1 MNGYFGSELQNQL
14 GLDFKF
20 KLLFTKNE
28 YFYSRFNAIEMIE
41 KEYIEPNEGF
51 TQTIVV
57 KTGNFK
63 TLYISGQIG
72 EGADLEAQTIATFQ
86 NLEKQ
91 LTNCNASF
99 KDVVKMNTY
108 IVNFNPEVDLQIFRK
123 VRKEFLG
130 NENYPASTLVGVESL
145 GKKEW
150 LIEIEAIAVI

>member
-1 MNGYFGSELQNQL
+1 
-14 GLDFKF
+14 
-20 KLLFTKNE
+20 
-28 YFYSRFNAIEMIE
+28 MIE

-51 TQTIVV
+51 SQTVVV

-72 EGADLEAQTIATFQ
+72 DGTDLETQTISTFQ

-91 LTNCNASF
+91 LANCNTTF

-108 IVNFNPEVDLQIFRK
+108 IVNFNSEMDLPIFRK
-123 VRKEFLG
+123 VGKHFLE

-150 LIEIEAIAVI
+150 LIEIEAIAVVE

>member
-1 MNGYFGSELQNQL
+1 
-14 GLDFKF
+14 
-20 KLLFTKNE
+20 
-28 YFYSRFNAIEMIE
+28 MIE

-51 TQTIVV
+51 SQTVVV

-72 EGADLEAQTIATFQ
+72 DGVNLEAQTITTFQ

-91 LTNCNASF
+91 LTNCNATF

-108 IVNFNPEVDLQIFRK
+108 IVNFNPEIDLPIFRK

-130 NENYPASTLVGVESL
+130 TENYPASTLVGVESL
-145 GKKEW
+145 GRKEW
-150 LIEIEAIAVI
+150 LIEIEAIAVVE

>member
-1 MNGYFGSELQNQL
+1 
-14 GLDFKF
+14 
-20 KLLFTKNE
+20 
-28 YFYSRFNAIEMIE
+28 MIE

-51 TQTIVV
+51 TQTVVV

-72 EGADLEAQTIATFQ
+72 DGANLEAQTIATFQ

-91 LTNCNASF
+91 LANSNATF

-108 IVNFNPEVDLQIFRK
+108 IVNFNPEIDLPIFRK

-130 NENYPASTLVGVESL
+130 IENYPASTLVGIQSL
-145 GKKEW
+145 GKNEW
-150 LIEIEAIAVI
+150 LIEIEAIAVVE

>member
-1 MNGYFGSELQNQL
+1 MQY
-14 GLDFKF
+14 K
-20 KLLFTKNE
+20 
-28 YFYSRFNAIEMIE
+28 MIE

-51 TQTIVV
+51 SQTVIV

-72 EGADLEAQTIATFQ
+72 AGNDLEEQTITTFQ

-91 LTNCNASF
+91 LQNCNATF

-108 IVNFNPEVDLQIFRK
+108 IVNFNSEIDLPVFRK
-123 VRKEFLG
+123 VRKDFLG

-145 GKKEW
+145 GRKEW
-150 LIEIEAIAVI
+150 LIEIEAIAVVE

>member
-1 MNGYFGSELQNQL
+1 
-14 GLDFKF
+14 
-20 KLLFTKNE
+20 
-28 YFYSRFNAIEMIE
+28 MIE

-51 TQTIVV
+51 SQTVVV

-72 EGADLEAQTIATFQ
+72 DGTDLETQTISTFQ

-91 LTNCNASF
+91 LANCNATF

-108 IVNFNPEVDLQIFRK
+108 IVNFNPEMDLPIFRK
-123 VRKEFLG
+123 VRKHFLE

-150 LIEIEAIAVI
+150 LIEIEAIAVVE

>member
-1 MNGYFGSELQNQL
+1 
-14 GLDFKF
+14 
-20 KLLFTKNE
+20 
-28 YFYSRFNAIEMIE
+28 MIE

-51 TQTIVV
+51 TQTVVV

-72 EGADLEAQTIATFQ
+72 DGTDLEAQTITTFQ

-91 LTNCNASF
+91 LTNCNATF

-108 IVNFNPEVDLQIFRK
+108 IVNFNPEVDLPIFRK

-130 NENYPASTLVGVESL
+130 TENYPASTLVGIQAL
-145 GKKEW
+145 GNRDW
-150 LIEIEAIAVI
+150 LIEIDAVAVIE